1 MDQPHASPDAT
12 PEAARPSPPPSAC
25 HADQARPDFVC
36 VGGMRCGSTTLWRM
50 LRAHPGV
57 FLPDRKELHH
67 FDRDDAGGDAGY
79 AAWFADAPAGA
90 VRGEF
95 TPSYMTRDGVPERIA
110 AALPGVKILIILRD
124 PMERAWSH
132 YWYRVRQGAER
143 RSFLRAVREEPR
155 DRRPDAWRWAYCG
168 WSRYADPVARCLDVF
183 GADRVRVVFCEELL
197 ADPAGVLDGILG
209 FLGLDAAGF
218 TVERAPES
226 NAMVTPRLRTL
237 FWMTK
242 RVDKAMRGRG
252 GPARLVQRACFRASS
267 MNLRQRRMPVPDA
280 VRARHAEWFG
290 RSDTRLRELLGRTL
304 PWDR

>member
-1 MDQPHASPDAT
+1 LDQPHASPDAIPPT
-12 PEAARPSPPPSAC
+12 PPTPPPTTGAP
-25 HADQARPDFVC
+25 ARPDFVC

-95 TPSYMTRDGVPERIA
+95 TPSYMTREGVPERIA

-143 RSFLRAVREEPR
+143 RAFLRAVRDESD
-155 DRRPDAWRWAYCG
+155 DRRPDAWRWAYRG
-168 WSRYADPVARCLDVF
+168 WSRYADPVGRCLDVF
-183 GADRVRVVFCEELL
+183 GEGRVRVVFSEELL
-197 ADPAGVLDGILG
+197 ADPAVVLDGIAG
-209 FLGLDAAGF
+209 FLGLDAARF

-237 FWMTK
+237 YWMTK
-242 RVDKAMRGRG
+242 RADKAMRGRG
-252 GPARLVQRACFRASS
+252 GPARLAQRACFRASS
-267 MNLRQRRMPVPDA
+267 LNLRRRRMPVPDG
-280 VRARHAEWFG
+280 VRGRHAEWFG
-290 RSDTRLRELLGRTL
+290 ESDARLRELLGRAL